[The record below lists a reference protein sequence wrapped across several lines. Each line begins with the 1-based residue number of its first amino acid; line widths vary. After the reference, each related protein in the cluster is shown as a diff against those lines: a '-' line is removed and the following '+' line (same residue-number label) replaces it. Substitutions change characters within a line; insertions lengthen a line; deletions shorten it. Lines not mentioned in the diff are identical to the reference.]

1 MMKLAFDL
9 HLHSCLSPCG
19 DEDMT
24 PANLAA
30 MCALAGLQVV
40 ALTDHNST
48 GNCASFAR
56 AAARHGLL
64 AIPGMELCTKE
75 EVHVVC
81 LFPDLERADSFSLRV
96 RELLPPVKNNQDM
109 FGAQILM
116 DDGDSVIGEETAL
129 LAGAADISLYDV
141 PDLVTSFGGF
151 AYPAHIDRQANSLL
165 SQMGIW
171 DPELNFSL
179 AEVSLHCPKQLF
191 QRRDLQNLRHIF
203 ACDAHYLHQIPDA
216 YQFMEVPE
224 ATPEMV
230 LKWLEGSSF

>member
-1 MMKLAFDL
+1 MKLSFDL
-9 HLHSCLSPCG
+9 HLHSCLSPCA

-24 PANLAA
+24 PANVAA
-30 MCALAGLQVV
+30 MCALAGVQVV

-48 GNCASFAR
+48 GNCAAFAQ
-56 AAARHGLL
+56 AAARNGLL

-81 LFPDLERADSFSLRV
+81 LFPDLERADSFSSYV
-96 RELLPPVKNNQDM
+96 RTLLPSVKNNPRV
-109 FGAQILM
+109 FGSQILM
-116 DDGDSVIGEETAL
+116 DSEDSVLGEETAL
-129 LAGAADISLYDV
+129 LAGAAEISVYDV
-141 PDLVTSFGGF
+141 PELVESFGGI

-171 DPELNFSL
+171 DPELNFPL
-179 AEVSLHCPKQLF
+179 AEVSLQCSEDLF
-191 QRRDLQNLRHIF
+191 QRRDLQNLRHIS

-224 ATPEMV
+224 KTTISV
-230 LKWLEGSSF
+230 LKWLFPERN